1 MKYYQGINNK
11 TKKTMKYLIKIIAHI
26 PALCVG
32 ISTVFC
38 FLLLKDLPYT
48 YPIYVGNLFAFVYL
62 YTNVDN
68 IEMNIN
74 DLIKVLKNEYNKGI
88 DRKE

>member
-1 MKYYQGINNK
+1 
-11 TKKTMKYLIKIIAHI
+11 MKYLIKFISHI

-32 ISTVFC
+32 ISTVFL
-38 FLLLKDLPYT
+38 FLALQELT
-48 YPIYVGNLFAFVYL
+48 YIYPLYVGNLFAFAYL

-74 DLIKVLKNEYNKGI
+74 AFIQKL
-88 DRKE
+88 RKKYSS

>member
-1 MKYYQGINNK
+1 
-11 TKKTMKYLIKIIAHI
+11 MKYLIKFISHI

-38 FLLLKDLPYT
+38 FLLMQDLPYT
-48 YPIYVGNLFAFVYL
+48 YPIYIGNLFAFVYL

-68 IEMNIN
+68 IEMNIHRF
-74 DLIKVLKNEYNKGI
+74 IKVVKNEYNKAINGEI
-88 DRKE
+88 EE

>member
-1 MKYYQGINNK
+1 
-11 TKKTMKYLIKIIAHI
+11 MKYLIKFISHI

-32 ISTVFC
+32 ISTVFL
-38 FLLLKDLPYT
+38 FLALQELT
-48 YPIYVGNLFAFVYL
+48 YIYPLYVGNLFAFVYL

-74 DLIKVLKNEYNKGI
+74 AFIQKL
-88 DRKE
+88 RKKYSS